1 MKNPI
6 TLAQALQKLEAVV
19 VEHYKAGKCTDMESN
34 AMLEAI
40 MVAESTLEDNPDDDF
55 DEPVDD
61 NCEYNENGSYT
72 EEQKRIFQC
81 DIDAAY
87 GDSQRK

>member
-40 MVAESTLEDNPDDDF
+40 MVAESTLEDNP
-55 DEPVDD
+55 VDD